1 MEGRRTPSPLG
12 DSGSENGEE
21 SQSGGAQKSRS
32 NSLLELGRKK
42 LVSAVSGS
50 GRRSSQKI
58 SLEET
63 YPEEAALQST
73 RKVVMSASANYYFGD
88 NPMAAPQ
95 ALRQISSKGSSTGA
109 AEPATVTS
117 SDLDQI
123 PSPATPK
130 GILASAAKSVPS
142 AASIADE
149 DTLYAAARDNMKMR
163 EAQNVDEMKIQ
174 TMYKMVEEVLVT
186 VQGMQVTKQ
195 VLYLTNKQACLFD
208 EAAMMRCIQAL
219 DLGDPK
225 FVIRLLPSLSNFSV
239 DYYVHDECRKSNK
252 DFNVGSTFDGNWEN
266 IYNRNDLNSTDE
278 RTTDAQ
284 ILLFMRTC
292 VLPLAKQTKA
302 LILIGGANDCYLATA
317 LATLA
322 LQEQARLGKD
332 CPFHVLATSTQH
344 ETYYRTIYDPQSLS
358 KQLCKDCVGWNV
370 RIPAIRQYMHNSF
383 GDDPN
388 AIQHCD
394 LSPAASHYI
403 IFEGFDPETGK
414 KNTAPKGAFEAILLQ
429 CLTRKLPSIAIQA
442 LFIDDGV
449 AHLVE
454 LSQRGVPVLMLD
466 CTERAMSVSRKVG
479 EPKTA
484 IALASTQFPVI
495 SKDLAQRI
503 TQVGKDGG
511 LTIEGR
517 SELLGIAFDMLRRKS
532 QAFVKAGR
540 VDMYNTSRF
549 AFLHSVL
556 NIGGQPKQFSGG
568 NRMPL
573 WLRIR
578 EMEQSAKANRETA
591 KNLVP
596 SELASVAIEF
606 LQSEAP
612 KFNLNE
618 AVAKVERWLE
628 QHAEDMDHF
637 IPEAKEYLS
646 ELMQLVDNAKQV
658 PEAGEEGRISPQ
670 SWLSLF
676 DLFTAPNIFS
686 GSIHDIDEVSE
697 LPLTLLFADCI
708 APHSTLQHSLTHP
721 PVPHPTPPTPPLP
734 LALGCLCLARSKSL
748 WEASPRS
755 IDCPWRIHSRPSEP
769 YRTAGTT
776 ARSTTR
782 SRTATN

>member
-1 MEGRRTPSPLG
+1 
-12 DSGSENGEE
+12 
-21 SQSGGAQKSRS
+21 
-32 NSLLELGRKK
+32 
-42 LVSAVSGS
+42 
-50 GRRSSQKI
+50 
-58 SLEET
+58 
-63 YPEEAALQST
+63 
-73 RKVVMSASANYYFGD
+73 MSASANYYFGD
-88 NPMAAPQ
+88 SNPLAAPQ
-95 ALRQISSKGSSTGA
+95 ALRQIQGQVSSAEKKRSSTGV
-109 AEPATVTS
+109 EPATVTS
-117 SDLDQI
+117 SELDQI

-130 GILASAAKSVPS
+130 GILTSAAKSVRS
-142 AASIADE
+142 VARSVHSGSMRDE
-149 DTLYAAARDNMKMR
+149 DDMDTLYAAARDSMKMR

-174 TMYKMVEEVLVT
+174 TMYKMVEEVHVS
-186 VQGMQVTKQ
+186 VQGMQVNKK

-208 EAAMMRCIQAL
+208 EDAMKRCIQAL

-225 FVIRLLPSLSNFSV
+225 FVIRLLPSLGNFSIDV
-239 DYYVHDECRKSNK
+239 QVHSECQKTNKEFSPLDYY
-252 DFNVGSTFDGNWEN
+252 
-266 IYNRNDLNSTDE
+266 NRSELNSTDE

-332 CPFHVLATSTQH
+332 CPFHVLATSLQY

-370 RIPAIRQYMHNSF
+370 RIPAIRQFVHNVY

-388 AIQHCD
+388 AVQHCD
-394 LSPAASHYI
+394 LTPAASHYI

-414 KNTAPKGAFEAILLQ
+414 KNIAPKGAFEAILLQ
-429 CLTRKLPSIAIQA
+429 CLTRKLPSIAVQA
-442 LFIDDGV
+442 LFSDCGMSHI
-449 AHLVE
+449 VE

-484 IALASTQFPVI
+484 IAKESNLFPAI
-495 SKDLAQRI
+495 SKDLVQRI

-511 LTIEGR
+511 LTIDGR

-532 QAFVKAGR
+532 EAYVRAGR
-540 VDMYNTSRF
+540 IDMYDASRF

-606 LQSEAP
+606 LQSEVA
-612 KFNLNE
+612 KLNLNE
-618 AVAKVERWLE
+618 AVSKVEHWLE
-628 QHAEDMDHF
+628 HHSEDMEQF
-637 IPEAKEYLS
+637 VPEAKEYLA
-646 ELMQLVDNAKQV
+646 ELLQLVENAKQT
-658 PEAGEEGRISPQ
+658 PEAGKDGCISPQ
-670 SWLSLF
+670 SWLSMF

-686 GSIHDIDEVSE
+686 GSIHDIDEVS
-697 LPLTLLFADCI
+697 
-708 APHSTLQHSLTHP
+708 
-721 PVPHPTPPTPPLP
+721 
-734 LALGCLCLARSKSL
+734 
-748 WEASPRS
+748 
-755 IDCPWRIHSRPSEP
+755 
-769 YRTAGTT
+769 
-776 ARSTTR
+776 
-782 SRTATN
+782 

>member
-1 MEGRRTPSPLG
+1 MR
-12 DSGSENGEE
+12 
-21 SQSGGAQKSRS
+21 
-32 NSLLELGRKK
+32 
-42 LVSAVSGS
+42 
-50 GRRSSQKI
+50 
-58 SLEET
+58 
-63 YPEEAALQST
+63 
-73 RKVVMSASANYYFGD
+73 
-88 NPMAAPQ
+88 
-95 ALRQISSKGSSTGA
+95 
-109 AEPATVTS
+109 
-117 SDLDQI
+117 
-123 PSPATPK
+123 
-130 GILASAAKSVPS
+130 
-142 AASIADE
+142 DE
-149 DTLYAAARDNMKMR
+149 DDMDTLYAAARDSMKMR

-174 TMYKMVEEVLVT
+174 TMYKMVEEVQVT
-186 VQGMQVTKQ
+186 VQGMQVNKK

-208 EAAMMRCIQAL
+208 EDAMKRCIQAL

-225 FVIRLLPSLSNFSV
+225 FVIRLLPSLGNFSV
-239 DYYVHDECRKSNK
+239 EYYVHDEFQKSCRE
-252 DFNVGSTFDGNWEN
+252 FNHGTAFGDDWEFL
-266 IYNRNDLNSTDE
+266 YNRNELNSTDE

-302 LILIGGANDCYLATA
+302 LILIAGANDCYLATA

-332 CPFHVLATSTQH
+332 CPFHVLACATQH

-370 RIPAIRQYMHNSF
+370 RIPAIRQYMHNTF

-388 AIQHCD
+388 SVQHCD
-394 LSPAASHYI
+394 LTPAASHYI

-414 KNTAPKGAFEAILLQ
+414 KNIAPKGAFEAILLQ
-429 CLTRKLPSIAIQA
+429 CLTRKLPSIAVQA
-442 LFIDDGV
+442 LFVDAGV
-449 AHLVE
+449 SHMVE

-484 IALASTQFPVI
+484 IAKESNLFPAI
-495 SKDLAQRI
+495 SKDLVQRI

-532 QAFVKAGR
+532 EAYVRAGR
-540 VDMYNTSRF
+540 IDMYNTSRF

-606 LQSEAP
+606 LQSEVA
-612 KFNLNE
+612 KLNLNE
-618 AVAKVERWLE
+618 AVSKVEHWLE
-628 QHAEDMDHF
+628 HHSEDMEQF
-637 IPEAKEYLS
+637 VPEAKEYLA
-646 ELMQLVDNAKQV
+646 ELLQLVENAKQT
-658 PEAGEEGRISPQ
+658 PEAGKDGCISPQ
-670 SWLSLF
+670 SWLSMF

-686 GSIHDIDEVSE
+686 GSIHDIDEVS
-697 LPLTLLFADCI
+697 
-708 APHSTLQHSLTHP
+708 
-721 PVPHPTPPTPPLP
+721 
-734 LALGCLCLARSKSL
+734 
-748 WEASPRS
+748 
-755 IDCPWRIHSRPSEP
+755 
-769 YRTAGTT
+769 
-776 ARSTTR
+776 
-782 SRTATN
+782 